1 MTVNVCE
8 NSNYNM
14 EIKWYLGGNYPDKNL
29 FMLFFFRV
37 SSSFPSNN
45 EFGQKL
51 QNGSAA
57 KKNFVDDIQTKHL
70 FCQYLYIDS
79 FYNNFM
85 FVDCVMKFLVEVP
98 LKNCPGKLFNC
109 IIIIL
114 LVHISRN
121 DEDINRVL

>member
-14 EIKWYLGGNYPDKNL
+14 EIKWYLGGNYPNKNL

-37 SSSFPSNN
+37 LSSFPSNN
-45 EFGQKL
+45 EFCQKL
-51 QNGSAA
+51 QNGYI
-57 KKNFVDDIQTKHL
+57 DDIQTKHL
-70 FCQYLYIDS
+70 FCQYSYIDS
-79 FYNNFM
+79 FYIDFIS
-85 FVDCVMKFLVEVP
+85 VDCVMKFLVELP